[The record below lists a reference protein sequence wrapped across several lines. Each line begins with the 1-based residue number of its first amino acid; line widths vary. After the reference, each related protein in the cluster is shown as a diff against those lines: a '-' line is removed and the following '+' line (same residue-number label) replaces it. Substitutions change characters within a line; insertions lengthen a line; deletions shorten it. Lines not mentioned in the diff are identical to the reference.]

1 MQPNGLSG
9 MQDMHRELGVFEAL
23 FKTLNSVSFD
33 LYCDWGDATAETLSA
48 GSIQQKINISFC
60 PETHG
65 L

>member
-9 MQDMHRELGVFEAL
+9 MQVMHRELGVFEAM
-23 FKTLNSVSFD
+23 FKALNSVSLD

-48 GSIQQKINISFC
+48 GLIQQKINISFC
-60 PETHG
+60 PETYG